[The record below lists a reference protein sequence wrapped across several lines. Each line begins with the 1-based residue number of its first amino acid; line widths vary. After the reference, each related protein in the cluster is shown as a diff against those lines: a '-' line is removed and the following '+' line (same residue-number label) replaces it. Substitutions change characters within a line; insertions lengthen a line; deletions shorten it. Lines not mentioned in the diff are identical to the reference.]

1 MYPSLPKAEVIRE
14 VERRIRKN
22 DFKTKF
28 NKEALIRLVKIS
40 VEFMSFRIKNKFYN
54 QADGL
59 FIGSPA
65 SPCFAE
71 IYVQRIEEAS
81 IYTMLHAP
89 RIWLRKVDDT
99 FTVTKYTT
107 EQTLNE
113 LNEIHE
119 KVKFTA
125 EEEENG
131 KIPFLD
137 CLIVRTNDNKLKTK
151 VYRKATH
158 TGQYINYKSNQPLHV
173 KLSTIKTLTRRAKTI
188 CTDKE
193 DLKEELNYIRKTMLL
208 NEFPKSLIERTITKT
223 LHNHNNKKKENE
235 NENMI
240 RMYIPYEKG
249 ISENI
254 SRVCRKFNVQLVHT
268 RNKSLNNMVK
278 VKTSQNED
286 TENVSGVVYK
296 VHCNDCEK
304 CYIGETGRMVK
315 TRMKEHKQDAENKKE
330 NVF

>member
-1 MYPSLPKAEVIRE
+1 
-14 VERRIRKN
+14 
-22 DFKTKF
+22 
-28 NKEALIRLVKIS
+28 
-40 VEFMSFRIKNKFYN
+40 
-54 QADGL
+54 
-59 FIGSPA
+59 
-65 SPCFAE
+65 
-71 IYVQRIEEAS
+71 
-81 IYTMLHAP
+81 
-89 RIWLRKVDDT
+89 
-99 FTVTKYTT
+99 
-107 EQTLNE
+107 
-113 LNEIHE
+113 
-119 KVKFTA
+119 
-125 EEEENG
+125 
-131 KIPFLD
+131 
-137 CLIVRTNDNKLKTK
+137 
-151 VYRKATH
+151 
-158 TGQYINYKSNQPLHV
+158 
-173 KLSTIKTLTRRAKTI
+173 
-188 CTDKE
+188 
-193 DLKEELNYIRKTMLL
+193 MLL

-330 NVF
+330 NVSGLSQHIRQTKHKMKFNEVQILNRENNKEKRRFKEAVAIKNSKIELVNKKEEIKVLSEVWENML